1 MKKLHTFQVNYKVA
15 DEDKTR
21 NVIIAKP
28 SPRQL
33 EEGEMEYA
41 GTISNFVRKGVMTRA
56 MLYKQYED
64 KGGGILPEH
73 VQEKIYKAKLEYA
86 TKAAL
91 LTKLEAK
98 KDKDITAEDRIEKAK
113 LTSEILELQNELVN
127 AETAKD
133 SVYNISADKLTMD
146 KMIFWWIFELVRY
159 QNEESDEAKKLFDKD
174 NYEANKE
181 LFYQLEEDED
191 PFWNAAKNRIFGMVW
206 FLYYN
211 QSATAEDFARYEK
224 EYFPVIEQQMAAEDA
239 AAAAAEEKPT
249 EPEPEKPTEPV
260 VKKRAPKAKTE

>member
-1 MKKLHTFQVNYKVA
+1 MKKLHTFQVNYRVA
-15 DEDKTR
+15 EEDKTR

-98 KDKDITAEDRIEKAK
+98 KEKDITAEDRIEKAK
-113 LTSEILELQNELVN
+113 LTSEILELQTELVN

-159 QNEESDEAKKLFDKD
+159 QDEESDEIKKIFNKES
-174 NYEANKE
+174 YEANKE
-181 LFYQLEEDED
+181 MFYQLEEDED
-191 PFWNAAKNRIFGMVW
+191 AFWNAAKNRIFGMVW

-211 QSATAEDFARYEK
+211 QGATSDDFARYEK

-239 AAAAAEEKPT
+239 KEAEVAAEPETEKP
-249 EPEPEKPTEPV
+249 
-260 VKKRAPKAKTE
+260 KKARGPKVKTE